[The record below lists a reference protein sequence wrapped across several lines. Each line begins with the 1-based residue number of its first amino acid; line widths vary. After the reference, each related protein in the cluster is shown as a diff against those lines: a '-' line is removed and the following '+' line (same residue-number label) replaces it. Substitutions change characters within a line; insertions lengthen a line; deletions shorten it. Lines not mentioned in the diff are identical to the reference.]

1 MKQLILMII
10 GFAMISSTIYAQDN
24 STDETRNKFQFGLK
38 AGANYANVYDSRG
51 EEFRADGKFG
61 FVGGLFIAI
70 PIGKYIG
77 FQPELLFSQKGF
89 MASGRL
95 LGATYE
101 LTRTSNFI
109 DVPLLLAIKPIQS
122 LSILVGPQFS
132 FLMKNT
138 DKFDNNITSFE
149 VINEFENDNIRKNI
163 LGILAGVDVN
173 LNHVI
178 LGARAGWDLY
188 ENNGD
193 GTSNT
198 PRYKNAWVQATI
210 GFRIL

>member
-1 MKQLILMII
+1 MKHFFLMII
-10 GFAMISSTIYAQDN
+10 ALVVMSSSIYAQDT
-24 STDETRNKFQFGLK
+24 SKEETRNKFQFGLK
-38 AGANYANVYDSRG
+38 AGANYANVYDSKG

-70 PIGKYIG
+70 PIGLHVG

-89 MASGRL
+89 KATGRL
-95 LGATYE
+95 LGTTYE

-109 DVPLLLAIKPIQS
+109 DVPLLLAIKPIQT

-138 DKFDNNITSFE
+138 DKFDNNTTSFE
-149 VINEFENDNIRKNI
+149 VIREFENDNIRKNL

-173 LNHVI
+173 LNHIV

-193 GTSNT
+193 GTSST

>member
-24 STDETRNKFQFGLK
+24 STDETRDKFQFGLK

>member
-1 MKQLILMII
+1 MIL
-10 GFAMISSTIYAQDN
+10 
-24 STDETRNKFQFGLK
+24 
-38 AGANYANVYDSRG
+38 
-51 EEFRADGKFG
+51 EEKN
-61 FVGGLFIAI
+61 LE
-70 PIGKYIG
+70 PM
-77 FQPELLFSQKGF
+77 GF
-89 MASGRL
+89 MASGKL
-95 LGATYE
+95 LGASYE

-109 DVPLLLAIKPIQS
+109 DVPLLISIKPIQT

-149 VINEFENDNIRKNI
+149 VIKEFENDNIRKNI
-163 LGILAGVDVN
+163 FGILAGVDVN
-173 LNHVI
+173 LNHVV

-193 GTSNT
+193 GTSST
-198 PRYKNAWVQATI
+198 PRYKNAWVQATV